1 MAPQVGEEF
10 GGFRIDGI
18 IGRGG
23 MGVVYRAW
31 QHRMRRPV
39 ALKVLPPQYAEDPV
53 YRERFGREAAALAR
67 LDSPHVVAVFD
78 HGEVDGCLY
87 LAMQLVDGPDL
98 SKVLETG
105 PMDPGRALAVV
116 DQVVSALGDAHA
128 IGVVHRDVK
137 AANVLLRPRAEHHDE
152 DFVYLC
158 DFGIARSA
166 EIDRTSE
173 TSGVIG
179 TVGYMA
185 PERLH
190 GESATAASDV
200 YAVGCLLWVVL
211 TGELPYRGSQPE
223 VIVAHDRAPIP
234 QLVVGDPRTGAVN
247 VLLKSLLAKDPRNR
261 PTVREV
267 RDRIREIRADV
278 PGSAV
283 AAVPAGPPR
292 HRRPGL
298 VAGVLGAIALVIAIA
313 VAAVFLLNPGVPAAD
328 RVTRST
334 PAGLACAPV
343 AVADEGVRAQVVCR
357 TGGETGE
364 LRIAALDDVEAA
376 TAYLRTGAG
385 TDPAGLTVG
394 KCPGDLP
401 AKQSWSRDGHR
412 GTLVCAVLGTTTRYA
427 WTDEEHATV
436 SVLDG
441 RVGTPYPADL
451 RAVEDFFAALRFA

>member
-1 MAPQVGEEF
+1 MAPRVGEDF
-10 GGFRIDGI
+10 GGFRIDAV

-67 LDSPHVVAVFD
+67 LDSPHVVAVHD

-98 SKVLETG
+98 AKVLEAG
-105 PMDPGRALAVV
+105 PMDPGRALAVA
-116 DQVVSALGDAHA
+116 DQVVSALGDAHE

-137 AANVLLRPRAEHHDE
+137 SANVLLRPRAAHHDE

-166 EIDRTSE
+166 EIDHTSE

-190 GESATAASDV
+190 GEPATAASDV
-200 YAVGCLLWVVL
+200 YAVGCLLWVLL

-234 QLVVGDPRTGAVN
+234 QLMVGDPRTAAVN
-247 VLLKSLLAKDPRNR
+247 ALLKSLLAKDPRDR

-267 RDRIREIRADV
+267 RDRIRAIRADT
-278 PGSAV
+278 PPAAV
-283 AAVPAGPPR
+283 AVAVEPR
-292 HRRPGL
+292 RRPRPGV
-298 VAGVLGAIALVIAIA
+298 VAGVVAGVALLVAIAIA
-313 VAAVFLLNPGVPAAD
+313 AVYLLSGGVPAAD
-328 RVTRST
+328 RVSRST
-334 PAGLACAPV
+334 PAGLTCAPV
-343 AVADEGVRAQVVCR
+343 TASDEGVRAQVVCQ
-357 TGGETGE
+357 TGGTTGE
-364 LRIAALDDVEAA
+364 LRIAALDDADAA

-385 TDPAGLTVG
+385 TDPAGLTAG

-401 AKQSWSRDGHR
+401 SKQSWSRDGHR
-412 GTLVCAVLGTTTRYA
+412 GTLVCTVLGTTTRYA
-427 WTDEEHATV
+427 WTDDEHATV

-451 RAVEDFFAALRFA
+451 RAVEDFFAAVRFS

>member
-1 MAPQVGEEF
+1 MTPQVGEDF

-39 ALKVLPPQYAEDPV
+39 ALKVLPPHYAEDPV

-67 LDSPHVVAVFD
+67 LDSPHVVAIHD

-98 SKVLETG
+98 AKVLETG
-105 PMDPGRALAVV
+105 PMNPDRALAVV

-137 AANVLLRPRAEHHDE
+137 SGNVLLRPRAAHHDE
-152 DFVYLC
+152 DFAYLC

-166 EIDRTSE
+166 EIDQGAE

-185 PERLH
+185 PERLR
-190 GESATAASDV
+190 GEPATAASDV
-200 YAVGCLLWVVL
+200 YAVGCLLWVAL

-234 QLVVGDPRTGAVN
+234 QLKVGDPRTAAVN
-247 VLLKSLLAKDPRNR
+247 DLLKSLLAKDPRDR

-267 RDRIREIRADV
+267 RDRIRAIRADA
-278 PGSAV
+278 PAAAV
-283 AAVPAGPPR
+283 AVEPS
-292 HRRPGL
+292 RRRRTGL
-298 VAGVLGAIALVIAIA
+298 VAGLVAGAALVVAI
-313 VAAVFLLNPGVPAAD
+313 VLAAIFLVSPGVPAAD
-328 RVTRST
+328 RVGRST
-334 PAGLACAPV
+334 PTGLTCAPV
-343 AVADEGVRAQVVCR
+343 TASDEGVRAQVVCP

-364 LRIAALDDVEAA
+364 LRISALDDADAA

-385 TDPAGLTVG
+385 TDPAGLTAG

-412 GTLVCAVLGTTTRYA
+412 GTLVCTVLGTTTRYA
-427 WTDEEHATV
+427 WTDDEHATV

-451 RAVEDFFAALRFA
+451 RAVEDFFAALRLPH

>member
-1 MAPQVGEEF
+1 MAPRVGEDF

-67 LDSPHVVAVFD
+67 LDSPHVVAVHD

-98 SKVLETG
+98 SKTLEAG

-137 AANVLLRPRAEHHDE
+137 AANVLLQPRAEHHDE

-166 EIDRTSE
+166 EIDRTAE

-190 GESATAASDV
+190 GDPATAASDV

-234 QLVVGDPRTGAVN
+234 RLAVGDPRTAAVN
-247 VLLKSLLAKDPRNR
+247 GLLKSLLAKDPRHR
-261 PTVREV
+261 PTVRAV

-278 PGSAV
+278 PP
-283 AAVPAGPPR
+283 AAVPAQPPR
-292 HRRPGL
+292 HRRTAW
-298 VAGVLGAIALVIAIA
+298 VAGVLAGVAVVIAIA
-313 VAAVFLLNPGVPAAD
+313 VVAVILLSPGVPAAD

-334 PAGLACAPV
+334 PAGLRCAPV
-343 AVADEGVRAQVVCR
+343 AAADEGVRAQVVCP

-364 LRIAALDDVEAA
+364 LRIAALDDTDAA
-376 TAYLRTGAG
+376 DAYLRTGAG
-385 TDPAGLTVG
+385 TDPAGLTAG
-394 KCPGDLP
+394 RCPGDLP
-401 AKQSWSRDGHR
+401 SKQTWSRDGHR
-412 GTLVCAVLGTTTRYA
+412 GTLVCTVLGTTTRYA

-441 RVGTPYPADL
+441 RVGTAYPADL